1 MHRFVTDGRPT
12 SAQSHGG
19 VRIDFYREELIK
31 HQYCLRRQREYYS
44 ERAYASAEQALGRL
58 LSQLDQL
65 CLAKDAEQ
73 LLCHLLRQFDVVT
86 NLSAWSDPKKVN

>member
-12 SAQSHGG
+12 SAQLPG

-44 ERAYASAEQALGRL
+44 ARAYASAEQAVVRL
-58 LSQLDQL
+58 LSNLDQL
-65 CLAKDAEQ
+65 CLSQNAEQ
-73 LLCHLLRQFDVVT
+73 VLGQLLRQLDAVT